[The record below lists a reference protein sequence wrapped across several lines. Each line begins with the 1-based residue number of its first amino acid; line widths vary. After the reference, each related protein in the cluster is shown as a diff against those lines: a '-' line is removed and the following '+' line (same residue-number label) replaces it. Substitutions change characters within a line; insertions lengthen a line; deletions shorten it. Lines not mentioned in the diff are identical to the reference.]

1 MSEANAPKTMIAH
14 IVAASENNVIGKD
27 GELPWS
33 IPEDMK
39 WFRERTK
46 KRVLIMGRKTF
57 ESVGHPLPQ
66 RLNIVVT
73 RQKDYGAKLANIPEH
88 SPVKV
93 VSDLSSA
100 LQVAKDMAPQYH
112 DEIFIIGGGE
122 IYKQSMDVVDTV
134 FLTRVHKKIEGD
146 AYYPEVPK
154 DQFTEADS
162 RHFDGDPNFSI
173 LTYKRR

>member
-1 MSEANAPKTMIAH
+1 MVAH
-14 IVAASENNVIGKD
+14 IVAASENNVIGVD

-46 KRVLIMGRKTF
+46 NRVLIMGRKTF
-57 ESVGHPLPQ
+57 ESVGHPLPH

-73 RQKDYGAKLANIPEH
+73 RQTDYGAKLSNIPDH

-93 VSDLSSA
+93 VGNLSEA
-100 LQVAKDMAPQYH
+100 MQVARDMAPQYN

-122 IYKQSMDVVDTV
+122 IYKQSLDLTDTV

-154 DQFTEADS
+154 NQFKETEV
-162 RHFDGDPNFSI
+162 RHFDGEPNFSI
-173 LTYKRR
+173 ITYKRT